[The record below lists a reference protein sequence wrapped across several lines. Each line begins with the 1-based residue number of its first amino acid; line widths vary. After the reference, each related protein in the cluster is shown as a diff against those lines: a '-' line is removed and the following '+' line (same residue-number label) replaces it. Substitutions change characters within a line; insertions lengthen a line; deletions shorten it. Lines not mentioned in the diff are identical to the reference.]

1 MCIFKTLLGV
11 YSFWFYKTQ
20 NNCSKTRKRKSIK
33 SIQVSQVQ
41 RKLGLSCPQRLLRS
55 LRVITIVLLPLPSSL
70 HWVCH
75 LDLHIHQTK
84 LGEPSRKQPHRQ
96 KMSGKGFQSDFV
108 HPWRILSVLLFLAS
122 SSFYALWVGL
132 CSLMQSPGALHSL
145 DQISRGSLLFLDEPT
160 ATEHTF
166 SVPMRVVFTLCT
178 DSVW

>member
-20 NNCSKTRKRKSIK
+20 NNCSKTRKHKSIK
-33 SIQVSQVQ
+33 PIQVSQMQ
-41 RKLGLSCPQRLLRS
+41 RKLGLSLPAEVIEVFKGHYNCPSAAALF
-55 LRVITIVLLPLPSSL
+55 
-70 HWVCH
+70 H

-96 KMSGKGFQSDFV
+96 QMNGKGFQSDFV

-132 CSLMQSPGALHSL
+132 CFSMQSPGALHSL